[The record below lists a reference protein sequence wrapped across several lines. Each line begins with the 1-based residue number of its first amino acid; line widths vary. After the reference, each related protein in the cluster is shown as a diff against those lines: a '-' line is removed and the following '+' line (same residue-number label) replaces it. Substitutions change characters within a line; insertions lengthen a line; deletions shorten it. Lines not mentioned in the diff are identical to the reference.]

1 MSPWSQP
8 SIKTRTKP
16 ANISWQNNS
25 YVLVFNFWSEFL
37 HQNYVPSWNKRDTLI
52 MNDSLIHLTIK
63 AVQIGE
69 AIRTLIKT
77 GHKENTNLVSKKQQ
91 RYNRFYNEAKTIV
104 TQSYFDFTDMVHY
117 HLALIQHNPVSCD
130 SVTIATNHNNLT
142 AWGTVLYWIN
152 HKLLV

>member
-1 MSPWSQP
+1 
-8 SIKTRTKP
+8 
-16 ANISWQNNS
+16 
-25 YVLVFNFWSEFL
+25 
-37 HQNYVPSWNKRDTLI
+37 

-77 GHKENTNLVSKKQQ
+77 GHKEDTTLVSKKQQ

-104 TQSYFDFTDMVHY
+104 TQSYFDFTDMVDY

-130 SVTIATNHNNLT
+130 SVTIATNHNSLT